1 MSVNS
6 MDPYKARQDMIE
18 KMLLRKLK
26 PSHIPV
32 TYVTAK
38 LTEVT
43 MNMCL
48 VNILI
53 KENVTCLHPKL
64 ILMEIM

>member
-1 MSVNS
+1 
-6 MDPYKARQDMIE
+6 MIE
-18 KMLLRKLK
+18 KMLLKKLK
-26 PSHIPV
+26 PSHITM

-38 LTEVT
+38 LTEVTQVT

-53 KENVTCLHPKL
+53 KENVTKCLHPQL